1 MTHPAPTMPLALH
14 RPHCGAPVTVSTRSR
29 RDEPA
34 RCPTCG
40 KRSALIG
47 DTLAPAPAAAERGQ
61 A

>member
-1 MTHPAPTMPLALH
+1 MSSPAPTFPLSLH
-14 RPHCGAPVTVSTRSR
+14 CPHCGAPVTVSTRSR

-34 RCPTCG
+34 RCRECG

-47 DTLAPAPAAAERGQ
+47 DTLAPAPATAERRQ